1 MASNSDSVEPL
12 KDTLKSCLDSLY
24 SKIEKAFNEDSLR
37 SFASELFSA
46 KLITTDTK
54 GKPTYEAINN
64 ELKSM
69 IDLQKTHE
77 KLEAFFFKVVMLMGK
92 SSGPPEE
99 ASMRLE
105 ELVITEVE
113 KKNGLK
119 FVIRH
124 TSIQESG
131 SCGNSLHQ
139 KLYKNYSY
147 YNSSNQ
153 VSTKHSQAQ
162 AAWSIGHDQPMMQV
176 FSDPHPLHH
185 HDTAWVELLV
195 AKLQEE
201 VESLTSTLTSK
212 SQKLAEAE
220 KKISDLEKRLN
231 ETGKAGLEERSKASE
246 KERTDWETDSNEQNN
261 YRPPTSPQSQD
272 PDLYE
277 SEMVL
282 GASEAT
288 MDVCRKDVR
297 ITALEVELRERNRQL
312 NERDMQLSE
321 KVTEIKEL
329 KEERKKLLAEKD
341 RLYQELLS
349 RR

>member
-1 MASNSDSVEPL
+1 
-12 KDTLKSCLDSLY
+12 
-24 SKIEKAFNEDSLR
+24 
-37 SFASELFSA
+37 
-46 KLITTDTK
+46 
-54 GKPTYEAINN
+54 
-64 ELKSM
+64 M

-162 AAWSIGHDQPMMQV
+162 AAWSIGHDQPMQI
-176 FSDPHPLHH
+176 FSDPHPFPI
-185 HDTAWVELLV
+185 HDDAWVEPLV
-195 AKLQEE
+195 VKLQEE
-201 VESLTSTLTSK
+201 VLSLTTTLATK
-212 SQKLAEAE
+212 SQKLAESE
-220 KKISDLEKRLN
+220 KKVSESEKKVSDLEKRLN
-231 ETGKAGLEERSKASE
+231 ETGRAGLEA
-246 KERTDWETDSNEQNN
+246 DSNEQNDN
-261 YRPPTSPQSQD
+261 YEPPTTPQTQD
-272 PDLYE
+272 LDLYG

>member
-12 KDTLKSCLDSLY
+12 KDTLKSCLDGLY

-69 IDLQKTHE
+69 IDLQKTQE

-105 ELVITEVE
+105 ELVIAEVK

-119 FVIRH
+119 FVIRPH

-139 KLYKNYSY
+139 KLHKNYSY

-162 AAWSIGHDQPMMQV
+162 AAWSIGHDQPMQV
-176 FSDPHPLHH
+176 FSDPHPFPI
-185 HDTAWVELLV
+185 HDDAWVEPLV
-195 AKLQEE
+195 VKLQEE
-201 VESLTSTLTSK
+201 VLSLTTTLATK
-212 SQKLAEAE
+212 SQKLAESE
-220 KKISDLEKRLN
+220 KKVSDLEKRLN
-231 ETGKAGLEERSKASE
+231 ETERAGLEA
-246 KERTDWETDSNEQNN
+246 DSNEQNDS
-261 YRPPTSPQSQD
+261 YEPPTTPQTQD
-272 PDLYE
+272 LDLYG

-282 GASEAT
+282 GANEAT

-329 KEERKKLLAEKD
+329 KEERKHLLAEKD